1 MIYRERILCH
11 IVRVDTELIARQ
23 RVGMMLDKISESD
36 QRPDVITL
44 TDYENEACFN
54 FLLPDAGWTFS
65 EWQAVNEKV
74 ARQLQK
80 DHKLKVS
87 RVPVKLHEY
96 FDFLARY
103 HLTNTPGN
111 RAQFVAWRTAP
122 EPKPEPQRD

>member
-1 MIYRERILCH
+1 M
-11 IVRVDTELIARQ
+11 V
-23 RVGMMLDKISESD
+23 LDKITESD

-54 FLLPDAGWTFS
+54 FLLPDSGWTFS

-74 ARQLQK
+74 ARQLRQ
-80 DHKLKVS
+80 DHKLKVW

-103 HLTNTPGN
+103 DLKNTPKN
-111 RAQFVAWRTAP
+111 RAQFITWRTAP

>member
-1 MIYRERILCH
+1 
-11 IVRVDTELIARQ
+11 
-23 RVGMMLDKISESD
+23 MMLDKISESD

-54 FLLPDAGWTFS
+54 FLLPDSGWTFS
-65 EWQAVNEKV
+65 EWQAVNQKV
-74 ARQLQK
+74 ASELRK

-87 RVPVKLHEY
+87 LVPVKLIEF

-103 HLTNTPGN
+103 GLKNTPEN
-111 RAQFVAWRTAP
+111 RDQFITWRTAP